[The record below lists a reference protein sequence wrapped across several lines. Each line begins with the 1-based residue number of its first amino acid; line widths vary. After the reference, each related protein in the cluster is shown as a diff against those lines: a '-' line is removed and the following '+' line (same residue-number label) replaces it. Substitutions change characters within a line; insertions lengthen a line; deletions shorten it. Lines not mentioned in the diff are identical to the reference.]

1 MAGKNTKACVD
12 MFNTLYSAYLAG
24 KKIHF
29 TTTSQAEHLR
39 TDNAVGEILDYADR
53 IMENCMGLF
62 GRITMDQL
70 KYEDFGT
77 FTNDKAYYQ
86 AIRQKL
92 QAFRKT
98 IESNTNMNGVINIV
112 DEFAQDLNKWIY
124 LSDNK

>member
-1 MAGKNTKACVD
+1 MTGKNTKACVD
-12 MFNTLYSAYLAG
+12 MFNTLYGAYLAG

-29 TTTSQAEHLR
+29 TTTAQAEHLR
-39 TDNAVGEILDYADR
+39 TDEATKTILDYADR

-62 GRITMDQL
+62 GRVTQDQFTYL
-70 KYEDFGT
+70 DFSS

-86 AIRQKL
+86 ALRQKL
-92 QAFRKT
+92 QAFRKA

-112 DEFAQDLNKWIY
+112 DEFAQEINRWIY

>member
-1 MAGKNTKACVD
+1 MGGKNTKACID
-12 MFNTLYSAYLAG
+12 MFNTLYGAYLAG

-62 GRITMDQL
+62 GRVTEDQF
-70 KYEDFGT
+70 KFVDFGT
-77 FTNDKAYYQ
+77 FATDKLYYQ
-86 AIRQKL
+86 ALRQKL
-92 QAFRKT
+92 ADFRKI
-98 IESNTNMNGVINIV
+98 IESNTSTNGIINIV
-112 DEFAQDLNKWIY
+112 DEFAQEINKWIY